1 MKNALVSGASAASEI
16 CLKWR
21 ISATSTASSTQQS
34 ALTTAIINAIATNS
48 MGNHHATNEPFSD
61 RLLQVYKINKRLAK
75 LAEDRERFRQQQAVL
90 MVQFDSSPKP
100 QAPQTSPMS
109 QGGVIPQTSLPAQ
122 GLYQPNHTQ
131 QLSLIAQHVAT
142 SQAESDRLLVDRQQ
156 IQAAALHEEERRG
169 VVSTWMTELTSI
181 LAPPVDDTALSASG
195 APVTPPMS
203 IVQAGHRATMS
214 WLRSYLATTPASDRL
229 LPPAVIGL
237 QRRAVEMN
245 IANIEDVAIVLDAF
259 RWMSWCSLGLYLLRF
274 PAPSPLLRRFLAAR
288 PQRCCDEKI
297 VRHLQAIMT
306 RAAYA
311 FCNFFISVYYL
322 Q

>member
-21 ISATSTASSTQQS
+21 LSTSSTAAVTSQPQTS
-34 ALTTAIINAIATNS
+34 AVTTAIVNAITMNS
-48 MGNHHATNEPFSD
+48 TGNNHPTNEPFSD

-90 MVQFDSSPKP
+90 MAQLDSSSKP
-100 QAPQTSPMS
+100 QPSALPPPH
-109 QGGVIPQTSLPAQ
+109 QGLVPGIGLPLPAQ
-122 GLYQPNHTQ
+122 GLYQPNHAQ
-131 QLSLIAQHVAT
+131 QLSLIAQHMAA
-142 SQAESDRLLVDRQQ
+142 SQAESDRLVIDRQQ
-156 IQAAALHEEERRG
+156 IQAAAMHEEERRG
-169 VVSTWMTELTSI
+169 VVGSWMAELTSI
-181 LAPPVDDTALSASG
+181 LAPPVDDTVLSTSG
-195 APVTPPMS
+195 APITPPAS
-203 IVQAGHRATMS
+203 IAQSGHRATMS
-214 WLRSYLATTPASDRL
+214 WLRSYLAMTTPTDRL

-274 PAPSPLLRRFLAAR
+274 PPPSPLLRHFLAAR

-297 VRHLQAIMT
+297 VRHLQTIMT
-306 RAAYA
+306 RAT
-311 FCNFFISVYYL
+311 
-322 Q
+322 